1 MLYLPAYMES
11 QLLLL
16 PLPSQTLAK
25 VVLMPNRSVI
35 SLASAFLTLEAAHAS
50 HEWSNAQS
58 QTFLGTIKKWGNSF
72 WLANTSEKVAARLD
86 NPSMANHF
94 VDQKVK
100 VIGTIDV
107 SSNRIAVEA
116 ITPCAR

>member
-1 MLYLPAYMES
+1 
-11 QLLLL
+11 
-16 PLPSQTLAK
+16 
-25 VVLMPNRSVI
+25 MPNRSVI
-35 SLASAFLTLEAAHAS
+35 SLASAFLTLEAAHTPS
-50 HEWSNAQS
+50 RPWSNNTQS

-86 NPSMANHF
+86 DQSTANQF
-94 VDQKVK
+94 VNQRVK

-116 ITPCAR
+116 ITPCGR

>member
-1 MLYLPAYMES
+1 
-11 QLLLL
+11 
-16 PLPSQTLAK
+16 
-25 VVLMPNRSVI
+25 MPNRLAISV
-35 SLASAFLTLEAAHAS
+35 ASAFLTLEAAHTPGDPWS
-50 HEWSNAQS
+50 HNTQNQA
-58 QTFLGTIKKWGNSF
+58 FLGTIKKWGDSF

-86 NPSMANHF
+86 NPTMANNF
-94 VDQKVK
+94 VNQRVK

>member
-1 MLYLPAYMES
+1 M
-11 QLLLL
+11 Q
-16 PLPSQTLAK
+16 
-25 VVLMPNRSVI
+25 NRFVI
-35 SLASAFLTLEAAHAS
+35 PLASLFLTLEAAHTPS
-50 HEWSNAQS
+50 HPWSHNTQN
-58 QTFLGTIKKWGNSF
+58 QTFLGTIKKWGDSF

-94 VDQKVK
+94 VNQRVK

-116 ITPCAR
+116 ITPCA

>member
-1 MLYLPAYMES
+1 
-11 QLLLL
+11 
-16 PLPSQTLAK
+16 
-25 VVLMPNRSVI
+25 MPNRSVI
-35 SLASAFLTLEAAHAS
+35 PLASAFLTLEAAHTAS
-50 HEWSNAQS
+50 HQWSKNTQS
-58 QTFLGTIKKWGNSF
+58 QTFLGTIKKWGDSF

-86 NPSMANHF
+86 DPSMANHF
-94 VDQKVK
+94 VNQRVK